1 VCVKRVTLRP
11 GDDPREQLEAV
22 DETGSGAHDIGVG
35 VDGPDLVVQT
45 DRCRGQLG
53 EHGTGLL
60 GGPSEVVA
68 GASKWVS
75 IYRDFLEDP
84 APRSGRDNPISNW
97 PDSLM
102 VASTPIEER

>member
-1 VCVKRVTLRP
+1 MCVRRVTLRP

-22 DETGSGAHDIGVG
+22 DETGFGAHDIGVG

-53 EHGTGLL
+53 EQGTGLL

-75 IYRDFLEDP
+75 RYIATSLKIRRRDP
-84 APRSGRDNPISNW
+84 VGITRSRIGPI
-97 PDSLM
+97 
-102 VASTPIEER
+102 A